1 MANRVALPFAAV
13 AVAVVFALPVLAL
26 PSNR

>member
-13 AVAVVFALPVLAL
+13 NVAVVFASPVLAQ